1 MSRRNRLWTIL
12 ILVLAFLA
20 IWTALPSSVRI
31 KIDPLGIDK
40 DIRVRQGLDLSGGSQ
55 VLLEAVDCTTANIS
69 DRLDNA
75 RQIIEKRVNA
85 LGVSEPLVQLQG
97 TCRMLVELPSI
108 DNPAQALAL
117 IQQTG
122 KLEFVDSGADAY
134 KEGEIIRTTGNP
146 SPTLPISSTTPL
158 TTTPAISTSLS
169 GLTTT
174 ESISAGLSTTPTAST
189 DLTSTGGLSLTTG
202 PSSIPDR
209 VYQTIVT
216 GADLDASKLAVQL
229 GTGTAGSQPEVAFT
243 ILGTAAQTF
252 AQFTTAHN
260 ETTSGGPYYMC
271 IVLDNAVVS
280 CPSIR
285 TAITGG
291 QGVITVG
298 GGGLDEANKL
308 VNVLR
313 YGALPVALQVAQSR
327 TIGPTLGEDSIR
339 ASVIAGIIGL
349 TVVVLFMLLY
359 YRLPGLLAD
368 IALMLYAL
376 TVFAL
381 FKLIPVTLTL
391 PGIAGFV
398 LSVGVAVDAN
408 ILIFERMK
416 EELRSG
422 RRLAVA
428 VEVGFERAWPSIR
441 DSNIS
446 TLITCGILYWFGN
459 AFGASIVKG
468 FALTLAI
475 GVLVSLF
482 TAIRVTRTLLHLVLD
497 NMNLDERHNLF
508 GI

>member
-1 MSRRNRLWTIL
+1 MSQRNRLWTVL
-12 ILVLAFLA
+12 IVVLAILA

-31 KIDPLGIDK
+31 KIDPLGIDR

-55 VLLEAVDCTTANIS
+55 VLLEAVDCTSPNIS

-85 LGVSEPLVQLQG
+85 LGVSEPLVQIQG
-97 TCRMLVELPSI
+97 NCRMLVELPSI

-122 KLEFVDSGADAY
+122 TLEFVDSGADAY
-134 KEGEIIRTTGNP
+134 KEGTIIRTTGNP
-146 SPTLPISSTTPL
+146 SPTLPISNTAPSSTTP
-158 TTTPAISTSLS
+158 ISASLS

-189 DLTSTGGLSLTTG
+189 DLTSTGSLPLIGTQ
-202 PSSIPDR
+202 PSIPDK
-209 VYQTIVT
+209 VYVAKVT

-229 GTGTAGSQPEVAFT
+229 DTTTRGYNVAFT
-243 ILGTAAQTF
+243 IQGDAAQVF
-252 AQFTTAHN
+252 AQFTAAHN
-260 ETTSGGPYYMC
+260 EQTNGGSPYYMC

-285 TAITGG
+285 NGIPGG
-291 QGVITVG
+291 QGVIQIG
-298 GGGLDEANKL
+298 AGGLDEANKL

-313 YGALPVALQVAQSR
+313 YGALPVALQVAQSS

-368 IALMLYAL
+368 LALILYAL

-428 VEVGFERAWPSIR
+428 VEVGFARAWPSIR